1 MKPRAVKG
9 DLALRANI
17 NQTTTD
23 KKMRII
29 IPMAGWGTRL
39 RPHTL
44 TIPKPMLPIAGK
56 PIVQRLVEDLVKSTE
71 QKIEDIIFVIREDFG
86 KAIPEQLLKV
96 AESVGSKGHIRY
108 QDVPLGT
115 AHAILQAGDFL
126 DGNVIVA
133 FADTLFRADYKIETE
148 KDGIIWVQK
157 VENPSAF
164 GVVKMDKDGVIT
176 EFVEKPKEFIS
187 DLAII
192 GIYYFKDGK
201 YLRSEMQYLLDNNIQ
216 KGGEFWLTDAME
228 NMKAK
233 GSRFFKG
240 EVIEWLD
247 CGNKDATVY
256 TNQRVLEFLKNENN
270 VSAQASIENSTII
283 APCYIE
289 ENVVIKN
296 SVVGPHVSVSKG
308 TLIENSVVKNS
319 IIQSKSI
326 VKNKLIADS
335 MIGNNAKIEGRF
347 DDYSLGD
354 YNALAD

>member
-1 MKPRAVKG
+1 
-9 DLALRANI
+9 
-17 NQTTTD
+17 
-23 KKMRII
+23 
-29 IPMAGWGTRL
+29 
-39 RPHTL
+39 
-44 TIPKPMLPIAGK
+44 ML
-56 PIVQRLVEDLVKSTE
+56 
-71 QKIEDIIFVIREDFG
+71 
-86 KAIPEQLLKV
+86 
-96 AESVGSKGHIRY
+96 Y
-108 QDVPLGT
+108 
-115 AHAILQAGDFL
+115 LQAGDFL

>member
-1 MKPRAVKG
+1 
-9 DLALRANI
+9 
-17 NQTTTD
+17 
-23 KKMRII
+23 MRII

-44 TIPKPMLPIAGK
+44 TIPKPMLPIVGK

-96 AESVGSKGHIRY
+96 AEAVGSKGHIRY

-133 FADTLFRADYKIETE
+133 FADTLFRADYKIETD

-283 APCYIE
+283 SPCYIE

-296 SVVGPHVSVSKG
+296 SVVGPHVSISKG

-354 YNALAD
+354 YNTLAD